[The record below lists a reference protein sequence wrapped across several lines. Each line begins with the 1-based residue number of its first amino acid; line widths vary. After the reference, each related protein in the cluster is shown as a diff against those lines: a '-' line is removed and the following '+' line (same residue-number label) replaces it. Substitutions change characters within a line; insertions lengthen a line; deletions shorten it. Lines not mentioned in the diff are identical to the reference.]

1 MNWLISLFVKYK
13 EIIMYLII
21 GVLTTIVNIS
31 AYYMLHRYIDYLISN
46 ALAWIVSVLFAYVS
60 NRLYVF
66 KSNASV
72 TREFT
77 FFIISRLLSGFLDM
91 ALMFVFIDFFNS
103 DNFTSKV
110 IINMVVIMFNYIFS
124 KLIVFNMRRND
135 KK

>member
-1 MNWLISLFVKYK
+1 
-13 EIIMYLII
+13 MYLII
-21 GVLTTIVNIS
+21 GVLTTIINI
-31 AYYMLHRYIDYLISN
+31 ATYYMLHLYIDYLISN

-77 FFIISRLLSGFLDM
+77 FFIISRLLSGVLDM

-110 IINMVVIMFNYIFS
+110 IINLVVIMFNYIFS